1 MCAATHKQSV
11 AMTSHSASDQIFP
24 DPKRVY
30 FSTVRTEIEDLLP
43 ADAHRVLEVGCGA
56 GATLAWLK
64 QRWPDAWA
72 AGADV
77 NEEQVRRAAAHA
89 DQAERCDLDETLP
102 SIAPATIDLLLC
114 LDVLEHLRDPWAVL
128 RGLAGLV
135 RPGGR
140 VIVSVPN
147 VRHASVLLPLAARGR
162 WRYGGSG
169 ILDQTHLR
177 FFTRETAVELV
188 RDAGFAVSAVRGV
201 GTQPGRRG
209 YLPNLLTLGLLRDFI
224 TRQYLVQGVK
234 PTA

>member
-1 MCAATHKQSV
+1 MMSRP
-11 AMTSHSASDQIFP
+11 ASGRAERDGDF
-24 DPKRVY
+24 DY
-30 FSTVRTEIEDLLP
+30 FSTVRSEIEELLP
-43 ADAHRVLEVGCGA
+43 AEVRRVLEVGCGA

-64 QRWPDAWA
+64 QRWPEAWIA
-72 AGADV
+72 AADV
-77 NEEQVRRAAAHA
+77 NDEQIRRAAAHA

-102 SIAPATIDLLLC
+102 SISPATIDLLLC

-128 RGLAGLV
+128 RGLAAFV

-169 ILDQTHLR
+169 ILDRTHLR
-177 FFTRETAVELV
+177 FFTREAAIELV
-188 RDAGFAVSAVRGV
+188 RDAGFEVSTVRGV
-201 GTQPGRRG
+201 GTEPGRRG
-209 YLPNLLTLGLLRDFI
+209 YVPNLLTLGLLRDFL
-224 TRQYLVQGVK
+224 TRQYVVQGVK